1 MKKAQ
6 YRKYKEVYEVD
17 LDIIKKSLKNCDA
30 NINEINKE
38 IASKNK
44 KLKQKGGELI
54 SPIDAT
60 QKLYLL
66 IPSDKY

>member
-1 MKKAQ
+1 M
-6 YRKYKEVYEVD
+6 
-17 LDIIKKSLKNCDA
+17 DIIKKSLKNCDA

-54 SPIDAT
+54 LPIDVT
-60 QKLYLL
+60 QRLYLL